1 MSYFTIY
8 IHGRNIYTVKYTI
21 EFQITNDKISLVFKK
36 KKTLSGLCVNS
47 SISATYCH
55 CFDSWVRF
63 NRWNCTYKKPN
74 M

>member
-36 KKTLSGLCVNS
+36 KKHYPGCV
-47 SISATYCH
+47 
-55 CFDSWVRF
+55 
-63 NRWNCTYKKPN
+63 
-74 M
+74 

>member
-36 KKTLSGLCVNS
+36 KNTIRVVCKFIYQRYLLSL
-47 SISATYCH
+47 
-55 CFDSWVRF
+55 F
-63 NRWNCTYKKPN
+63 
-74 M
+74 